1 MVNKLKNQATVVEGA
16 RPLRVRRW
24 FQRLVSSPS
33 RAEDGAD
40 APVCRRG
47 CRSDLDSYPVG
58 LPCRHSGVNVC

>member
-1 MVNKLKNQATVVEGA
+1 MVNKLKNQATVVEG
-16 RPLRVRRW
+16 PLVLVRRR
-24 FQRLVSSPS
+24 FQRPVSSPS
-33 RAEDGAD
+33 RAEDGAV